1 MTNRKLSHALK
12 EGLKNQLGYSDEQFK
27 IIEENPRLVD
37 IIEAGPIL
45 SSKKIVATCIAAEN
59 CGMNK
64 VGDRYVFTGAGA
76 MIKDETCDTP
86 CLWALSRF
94 LPFSYVIYDR
104 IASGL
109 DASGMHFEYVSCPD
123 TGCKFGGFGT
133 AMFKI
138 SVE

>member
-1 MTNRKLSHALK
+1 MTDRKLSKEFK
-12 EGLKNQLGYSDEQFK
+12 EGLRNQLGYSDEQFET
-27 IIEENPRLVD
+27 IEKNPKLLD

-45 SSKKIVATCIAAEN
+45 SSKKIVATCISAEN

-64 VGDRYVFTGAGA
+64 VGDRYVFTGSGA
-76 MIKDETCDTP
+76 MVKEETCETP

-94 LPFSYVIYDR
+94 LPFSFIVYDR

-123 TGCKFGGFGT
+123 TGCKHGGFGT
-133 AMFKI
+133 AMFKMSI
-138 SVE
+138 E